1 MSSTREAVADAE
13 ARLASARRV
22 ASGMLHEIRNVLNP
36 IVSAA
41 FLLEAHADDPAKV
54 RELAS
59 RIEGFAKGEAR
70 IASKMK
76 ELLEKE
82 TAGEPGDSR
91 DAGVSP
97 APAPH
102 SNSA

>member
-1 MSSTREAVADAE
+1 
-13 ARLASARRV
+13 
-22 ASGMLHEIRNVLNP
+22 MLHEIRNVLNP

-41 FLLEAHADDPAKV
+41 FLLDANANDPAKV
-54 RELAS
+54 HELAT

-76 ELLEKE
+76 ELLDRE
-82 TAGEPGDSR
+82 AVGEQGDSR
-91 DAGVSP
+91 HTGVPP
-97 APAPH
+97 ASSPH